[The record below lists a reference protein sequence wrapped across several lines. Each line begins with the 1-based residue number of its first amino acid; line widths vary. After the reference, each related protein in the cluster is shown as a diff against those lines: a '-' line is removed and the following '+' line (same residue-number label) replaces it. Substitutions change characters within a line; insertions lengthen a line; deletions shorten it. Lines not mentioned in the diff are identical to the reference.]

1 MNRLQDILY
10 KAGSEE
16 IRGNLQKEVKGIT
29 MNSLQVENGFM
40 FVAVKGTRTDGHNYI
55 GNAIDKG
62 ASVVV
67 CETFPQSFNKEIT
80 YVKVKDSAAALGIM
94 AANFYDNP
102 SEDLNLIGVT
112 GTNGKTTI
120 VTLLH
125 NTFRSLG
132 YKTGLIS
139 TIVNKIDNKEIKA
152 THTTPDAV
160 SINALLRQMADAGCD
175 YAFMEVSSHAVV
187 QQRIAGLQFTGGV
200 FTNLTHD
207 HLDYHK
213 TFKDYL
219 NAKKRFFD
227 TLPKS
232 AFALTNIDDK
242 NGAIMLQNCAAHKK
256 SYALKN
262 MADFKGKILENSFE
276 GLHMTI
282 NNREIYSLLTG
293 TFNAYNLLAVYATA
307 ALLGIPDEEILIELS
322 KLTGAPGRFE
332 VLKSGNGI
340 TAIVDYAHTPDALK
354 NVLET
359 INEVRSGK
367 GKLITVTGAGGDR
380 DKTKRPEM
388 AQIASVLS
396 DKLILTS
403 DNPRSEDPQKILDDM
418 KAGVDITRRKKML
431 VITDRREAIKAA
443 IMLAEPGDIVLVAG
457 KGHENYQE
465 IKGKRHHFDDREV
478 IMEIFENK

>member
-16 IRGNLQKEVKGIT
+16 IRGNLQKQVKGIT
-29 MNSLQVENGFM
+29 MNSLQIENGYM
-40 FVAVKGTRTDGHNYI
+40 FVAVKGTRTDGHKYI
-55 GNAIDKG
+55 DNAIEKG
-62 ASVVV
+62 ASVIV
-67 CETFPQSFNKEIT
+67 CETFPGKFHKEVT
-80 YVKVKDSAAALGIM
+80 YVKVKDSASALGIM

-102 SEDLNLIGVT
+102 SEELNLTGVT

-139 TIVNKIDNKEIKA
+139 TIVNKIDNKEVKA

-187 QQRIAGLQFTGGV
+187 QKRIAGLKFTGGV

-213 TFKDYL
+213 TFREYL
-219 NAKKRFFD
+219 NAKKSFFD

-242 NGAIMLQNCAAHKK
+242 NGAVMLQNCAARKK

-307 ALLGIPDEEILIELS
+307 SLSGIPDEEILIELS

-332 VLKSGNGI
+332 VLKSGSGI

-367 GKLITVTGAGGDR
+367 GKVITVTGAGGDR

-388 AQIASVLS
+388 AHIASVLS

-403 DNPRSEDPQKILDDM
+403 DNPRNEDPEKILEDM
-418 KAGVDITRRKKML
+418 KAGVDITRRKNML
-431 VITDRREAIKAA
+431 VIADRKEAIKTAV
-443 IMLAEPGDIVLVAG
+443 MLAEPGDIVLVAG

-465 IKGKRHHFDDREV
+465 IKGVRHHFDDREV
-478 IMEIFENK
+478 IMEIFKNM

>member
-1 MNRLQDILY
+1 MAASFDDRR
-10 KAGSEE
+10 SEE
-16 IRGNLQKEVKGIT
+16 
-29 MNSLQVENGFM
+29 
-40 FVAVKGTRTDGHNYI
+40 
-55 GNAIDKG
+55 
-62 ASVVV
+62 
-67 CETFPQSFNKEIT
+67 
-80 YVKVKDSAAALGIM
+80 
-94 AANFYDNP
+94 
-102 SEDLNLIGVT
+102 LNLTGVT

-139 TIVNKIDNKEIKA
+139 TIVNKIDNKEVKA

-187 QQRIAGLQFTGGV
+187 QKRIAGLKFTGGV

-213 TFKDYL
+213 TFREYL
-219 NAKKRFFD
+219 NAKKSFFD

-242 NGAIMLQNCAAHKK
+242 NGAVMLQNCAARKK

-307 ALLGIPDEEILIELS
+307 SLSGIPDEEILIELS

-332 VLKSGNGI
+332 VLKSGSGI

-367 GKLITVTGAGGDR
+367 GKVITVTGAGGDR

-388 AQIASVLS
+388 AHIASVLS

-403 DNPRSEDPQKILDDM
+403 DNPRNEDPEKILEDM
-418 KAGVDITRRKKML
+418 KAGVDITRRKNML
-431 VITDRREAIKAA
+431 VITDRKEAIKTAV
-443 IMLAEPGDIVLVAG
+443 MLAEPGDIVLVAG

-465 IKGKRHHFDDREV
+465 IKGVRHHFDDREV
-478 IMEIFENK
+478 IMEIFKNM

>member
-1 MNRLQDILY
+1 M
-10 KAGSEE
+10 
-16 IRGNLQKEVKGIT
+16 
-29 MNSLQVENGFM
+29 
-40 FVAVKGTRTDGHNYI
+40 
-55 GNAIDKG
+55 
-62 ASVVV
+62 
-67 CETFPQSFNKEIT
+67 
-80 YVKVKDSAAALGIM
+80 
-94 AANFYDNP
+94 
-102 SEDLNLIGVT
+102 
-112 GTNGKTTI
+112 
-120 VTLLH
+120 H

-139 TIVNKIDNKEIKA
+139 TIVNKIDNKEVKA

-187 QQRIAGLQFTGGV
+187 QKRIAGLKFTGGV

-213 TFKDYL
+213 TFREYL
-219 NAKKRFFD
+219 NAKKSFFD

-242 NGAIMLQNCAAHKK
+242 NGAVMLQNCAARKK

-307 ALLGIPDEEILIELS
+307 SLSGIPDEEILIELS

-332 VLKSGNGI
+332 VLKSGSGI

-367 GKLITVTGAGGDR
+367 GKVITVTGAGGDR

-388 AQIASVLS
+388 AHIASVLS

-403 DNPRSEDPQKILDDM
+403 DNPRNEDPEKILEDM
-418 KAGVDITRRKKML
+418 KAGVDITRRKNML
-431 VITDRREAIKAA
+431 VITDRKEAIKTAV
-443 IMLAEPGDIVLVAG
+443 MLAEPGDIVLVAG

-465 IKGKRHHFDDREV
+465 IKGVRHHFDDREV
-478 IMEIFENK
+478 IMEIFKNM